1 MEVLEMLNSKD
12 PRVFEIMK
20 VAAKL
25 RFKKGGKGEKS
36 RVDEELI

>member
-20 VAAKL
+20 IAARL
-25 RFKKGGKGEKS
+25 RFKKGKSEKS